1 MQQYVSFE
9 SHRQYGTSMS
19 GLNTSITGAGSP
31 HLILS
36 ERVCLLIVDLSAHA
50 TKPSL
55 ASFWLDNSPTPK
67 DTITFYMEEKKK
79 ESLHL
84 KLSRKLVNFKLQL
97 L

>member
-9 SHRQYGTSMS
+9 SHRLNGTSMS

-36 ERVCLLIVDLSAHA
+36 ERVYLLIVDLSAHA

-67 DTITFYMEEKKK
+67 DTFTFLYGEKK

-84 KLSRKLVNFKLQL
+84 QLSRKLVNFKLQL

>member
-9 SHRQYGTSMS
+9 THRQYGTSIS
-19 GLNTSITGAGSP
+19 GLNASITGAGSS

-36 ERVCLLIVDLSAHA
+36 ETVCLLIVDLSAHA
-50 TKPSL
+50 TKSSL

-67 DTITFYMEEKKK
+67 DTIAFYMEKKK

-84 KLSRKLVNFKLQL
+84 KLSRKRVNFKLQL